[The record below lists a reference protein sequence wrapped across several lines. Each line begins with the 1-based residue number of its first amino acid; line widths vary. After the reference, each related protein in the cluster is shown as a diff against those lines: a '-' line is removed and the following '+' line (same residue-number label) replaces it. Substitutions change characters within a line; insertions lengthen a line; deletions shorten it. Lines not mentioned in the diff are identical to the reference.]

1 MYTNSDLQ
9 SGITN
14 TIVKKKILV
23 IDDNA
28 DILLLLQYSLED
40 IGGWDV
46 ITASSGNEALIKVKA
61 EKPDAIILDGI
72 MPCMNGLIFLKELR
86 TIAEMQFLPVVLLTG
101 STSLAEDILSL
112 DLDVVGTIIKPFNPI
127 LLAEQIAQFFGWKIE
142 A

>member
-1 MYTNSDLQ
+1 MYINSDLQ

-72 MPCMNGLIFLKELR
+72 MPCMNGLMFLKELR

-101 STSLAEDILSL
+101 STTLTEHILLL
-112 DLDVVGTIIKPFNPI
+112 DLGVVGAIMKPFDPI
-127 LLAEQIAQFFGWKIE
+127 LLTQQIAHFLGWTI
-142 A
+142 

>member
-14 TIVKKKILV
+14 TIAKKKILV
-23 IDDNA
+23 VDDNT
-28 DILLLLQYSLED
+28 DILILLQYCLQD

-72 MPCMNGLIFLKELR
+72 MPQMNGLMFLKELR
-86 TIAEMQFLPVVLLTG
+86 SIPEMQSLPVILLTG
-101 STSLAEDILSL
+101 STILTEDIPLL
-112 DLDVVGTIIKPFNPI
+112 DLDVVGTITKPFEPMLI
-127 LLAEQIAQFFGWKIE
+127 TQQIAQFL
-142 A
+142 

>member
-14 TIVKKKILV
+14 TIAKKKILV
-23 IDDNA
+23 VDDNT
-28 DILLLLQYSLED
+28 DILILLQYCLQD

-72 MPCMNGLIFLKELR
+72 MPQMNGLMFLKELR
-86 TIAEMQFLPVVLLTG
+86 SIPEMQSLPVILLTG
-101 STSLAEDILSL
+101 STILTEDIPLL
-112 DLDVVGTIIKPFNPI
+112 DLDVVGTITKPFEPMLI
-127 LLAEQIAQFFGWKIE
+127 TQQIAQFLGWKI
-142 A
+142 